1 VSNTLVRFLN
11 EIFGGNDSKVVRL
24 IKSCNQAIIAPVI
37 IQLKTHL
44 GVENMTKDVAKSWTT
59 KIFVERDEILVC
71 IYKREQQLENLFQ
84 YEWEL
89 MLTFDRKEVCIIIF

>member
-1 VSNTLVRFLN
+1 
-11 EIFGGNDSKVVRL
+11 
-24 IKSCNQAIIAPVI
+24 
-37 IQLKTHL
+37 
-44 GVENMTKDVAKSWTT
+44 MTKDVAKSWTT